1 MAVTKTLTEPIPY
14 EKDGKV
20 TQWHLEMKYEDGDT
34 NASPSTYY
42 TSTYNKILPSS
53 ENVGDTVINHF
64 TPKAKGEWAKSDI
77 EALCPTTQWDAI
89 FASQYDSVI
98 TNPPE
103 PDPVPDN
110 EFTIPS

>member
-1 MAVTKTLTEPIPY
+1 MAITKTLPVAIPY

-20 TQWHLEMKYEDGDT
+20 TQWHLEMKYEDGDA

-42 TSTYNKILPSS
+42 TSTFRKVIPSS
-53 ENVGDTVINHF
+53 ENVGDIVINNF
-64 TPKAKGEWAKSDI
+64 TPKAKGEWSKSDI
-77 EALCPTTQWDAI
+77 EAVCPVTQWDAI
-89 FASQYDSVI
+89 FASQYDSII

>member
-1 MAVTKTLTEPIPY
+1 MAVPY

-20 TQWHLEMKYEDGDT
+20 TQWHLEMKYEDGDV

-42 TSTYNKILPSS
+42 TSRFRKVLPSS

-64 TPKAKGEWAKSDI
+64 TPKEKGEWSKSDI
-77 EALCPTTQWDAI
+77 EALCPTTQWDGV